1 MVGRQTVPFG
11 SFWDRNYCHKV
22 GPLPVI
28 NRVITPINGHIMG
41 NWGYNNYKW
50 CYGPLLISGD
60 GAHFEGM
67 LFACLVIED
76 AGIVTLNKKPKNIP
90 SSSSGNPK

>member
-1 MVGRQTVPFG
+1 
-11 SFWDRNYCHKV
+11 
-22 GPLPVI
+22 
-28 NRVITPINGHIMG
+28 MG

-90 SSSSGNPK
+90 SSSSGNPKWNSYQKNDSQFSIDFQKHTK